1 MNAPPQ
7 ADAGARLAAELPA
20 LVERALARLLDSPDA
35 GPEPA
40 PLHVPRSVRSAGAAA
55 LAARHGGGPAAR
67 TQALALY
74 TRCLQHY
81 RQSVQARLQ
90 PGLRDDDAGLAAAF
104 FTLANLAAFDGR
116 APEPERLEAVERQFR
131 RLLGG
136 CGAWAQCSAAERQSF
151 VEQLA
156 AIGVLVNESRLA
168 AATQGEAAQA
178 HLREAARGYLVQ
190 LLGLAPERLA
200 LGDNGLV
207 LKAA

>member
-1 MNAPPQ
+1 MNALPQ
-7 ADAGARLAAELPA
+7 ADAAARLAAELPA
-20 LVERALARLLDSPDA
+20 LVELALARWLAAPDA

-40 PLHVPRSVRSAGAAA
+40 PLRVPRSVRSAGAAA
-55 LAARHGGGPAAR
+55 LAARQGGGPAAR

-90 PGLRDDDAGLAAAF
+90 PGLREDDAGLAAAF
-104 FTLANLAAFDGR
+104 FTLANLAAFDGQ
-116 APEPERLEAVERQFR
+116 APDPGRLDAVDRQFR
-131 RLLGG
+131 RLLGA
-136 CGAWAQCSAAERQSF
+136 CGAWTHCSTAERQSF

-156 AIGVLVNESRLA
+156 AVGVLVNESRLA

-178 HLREAARGYLVQ
+178 RLRDAARGYLVQ

-200 LGDNGLV
+200 LGEQGLA